1 MATGTDNPGYV
12 SEEADTVNR
21 VSSYDNN
28 VHSGRRTSPIEKA
41 KPWDI
46 FQEDAKT
53 SLSTS
58 SEYEIWKTINA
69 IVKLFT
75 YIVFIGLIL
84 GSSVMS
90 KLCIFYMTYHL
101 PIHDHFILGK
111 EQIKDNNTAHNGNNR
126 VRFLLKQKDLIV
138 DMKWVWSLIL
148 VMWAPYVFTAMS
160 CTWRMITK
168 QNKSVQVLP
177 VIVASLVEIIHS
189 IGLCVFVFLV
199 LPNVDPLLGFFVT
212 FSVAVIP
219 AIFRIFERKE
229 QNGNA
234 DTGND
239 STQSTA
245 MKVVKGVLNCVL
257 AVVHITTVA
266 LWALRTYTQ
275 QDNITNAI
283 LLPVSL
289 VLISVTWWENY
300 VSGIK
305 GLATIRRNIREQRV
319 KIDLITSVIK
329 IITTLVVPAVIFAPG
344 GDDCAAT
351 FFLTKKNA
359 TGCSIYGTM
368 TLEDVRDATSSC
380 SAQLPFLVAAVCI
393 LCSAVCYGMSKAC
406 CKVRAQIPCFSV
418 PMLFS
423 TPVTF
428 GLILL
433 SYSVSNINGQ
443 FLGCSFE
450 WVQPIPEFSDFLLQF
465 TVDYWIPIGVFGY
478 ITLFC
483 IVDHIW
489 HPSDERLARTY
500 RLFAKPLYCGILL
513 DQSLILNRKRVK
525 EAHIE
530 TKEKN
535 VSRVNVPHLGDS
547 DVFDLRD
554 TTSMRK
560 DDTPMIYVCATMWH
574 ESENEMIQ
582 MLRSVYRLDEDQS
595 ARRKAIKT
603 FETDIDYYEFE
614 AHIFFDDAFQPHKD
628 GDVDYD
634 VNDWVKQLLRVIN
647 VALRDEYNTP
657 HTIPAPTRTE
667 TPYGGRL
674 VWTLQGGNTLTVHLK
689 DKMKIRHRKR
699 WSQVMYLYYF
709 LANRLMSEQIDIN
722 QKRVRAD
729 NTFLLALDGDVDFQ
743 PEALRMLVDRMRRD
757 PNVGAACGRI
767 HPIGSGPMVWY
778 QKFEYAV
785 SHWLQ
790 KATEHVI
797 GCVLCSPG
805 CFSLFRGSAMMDDN
819 VMKRYTT
826 TPTEARHYVQ
836 YDQGEDRWLCTLL
849 LQQGYRV
856 EYCAASDSFTYA
868 PEGFYEFFNQRRRWT
883 PSTMANTLDLLQ
895 DWKSVTRKNADISC
909 LYIIY
914 QMALMASSVITP
926 GTIFLLIVGAINVA
940 FPEMPLFG
948 ALILNLV
955 PVAVFVL
962 LCFVAKTN
970 IQLAYAAIISIVYSL
985 VMMLVIV
992 GLIQQAATFGFCS
1005 TATIFLVIVTGIFFV
1020 AAILHPQELTC
1031 IIHGFLYFLALPAM
1045 SMILMIYSLGN
1056 LHVVS
1061 WGTRETKQAAP
1072 PPGQQPEKKMNAL
1085 QKMWTRITGS
1095 DEGGAWDALCRCVC
1109 CSSTASKDQ
1118 LDQVMKRLEKIEAA
1132 VVEQPTGPQRSD
1144 SNARQL
1150 RQRRQIS
1157 LPGEVIQEQVD
1168 KNGPFDSDPYWILD
1182 PDLGEGQFKDLDGS
1196 EVTFWKE
1203 LIERYLL
1210 PLEENKEQQ
1219 EKIKNDLLELRNKT
1233 CLFFF
1238 LINGLFI
1245 ILIFTLQMVSDY
1257 TPNLKIHLPCPDP
1270 TFQGDQF
1277 EPISITFMLVFGVL
1291 LVIQFLSMFVH
1302 RLSTFLH
1309 ITSITDVRDIGKTL
1323 RKTKEKLASDK
1334 EVKGEEYVE
1343 LTKDLQRYHEDELE
1357 IEETSDPFENSQKVK
1372 WARIQSRRHIRQQ
1385 AEADTPTTFDERFV
1399 GNLARLAQD
1408 VEQSGDSFP
1417 NDREKTIHRY
1427 RKKSV
1432 KTLKSLNESSPH
1444 FTKSLVRKATL
1455 MAKRMK
1461 EERQQADQSVPDA
1474 PARKRAPAERVRDKH
1489 RRRQDQSK
1497 TAADTEDVEL
1507 YENFKGLKGK
1517 DEIEVDSIGNA
1528 GHTEM

>member
-1 MATGTDNPGYV
+1 MATGTDNPG
-12 SEEADTVNR
+12 
-21 VSSYDNN
+21 
-28 VHSGRRTSPIEKA
+28 EKS

-75 YIVFIGLIL
+75 YFVFIGLIL

-101 PIHDHFILGK
+101 PIQDHFELGRN
-111 EQIKDNNTAHNGNNR
+111 QSRHNNNNNNNNKTDYDGDHG
-126 VRFLLKQKDLIV
+126 VWVMLKRQDLIV

-148 VMWAPYVFTAMS
+148 VMWAPYVFTALS
-160 CTWRMITK
+160 CTWKMITK
-168 QNKSVQVLP
+168 TSPSVQALP
-177 VIVASLVEIIHS
+177 LIVASLVETLHS
-189 IGLCVFVFLV
+189 IGLCIFVFLV
-199 LPNVDPLLGFFVT
+199 LPSLDPLLGFFLT
-212 FSVAVIP
+212 LSVAVIP
-219 AIFRIFERKE
+219 SVFRIFESRE
-229 QNGNA
+229 ENNDA
-234 DTGND
+234 DGGVND
-239 STQSTA
+239 TTQSTA
-245 MKVVKGVLNCVL
+245 RKVVKGVLNFFL
-257 AVVHITTVA
+257 AVVHIATVA
-266 LWALRTYTQ
+266 LWALRTHTQ
-275 QDNITNAI
+275 QGKPTNTI

-300 VSGIK
+300 VSGINWLT
-305 GLATIRRNIREQRV
+305 GIQRRIREQRV
-319 KIDLITSVIK
+319 KVDFMTSIIK
-329 IITTLVVPAVIFAPG
+329 IITTLLVPAVIFAPG
-344 GDDCAAT
+344 GDNCVAT
-351 FFLTKKNA
+351 FFLTRTNA
-359 TGCSIYGTM
+359 TECSLFGNLR
-368 TLEDVRDATSSC
+368 LEDYRHPIVSSC
-380 SAQLPFLVAAVCI
+380 SEELPFLVAAVCI
-393 LCSAVCYGMSKAC
+393 LCSAICYGMSKAC
-406 CKVRAQIPCFSV
+406 CKVRAQILCFSI
-418 PMLFS
+418 PMLLS
-423 TPVTF
+423 TPFTF

-433 SYSVSNINGQ
+433 SYSTSNKNSN
-443 FLGCSFE
+443 FLSCSFE
-450 WVQPIPEFSDFLLQF
+450 WVEPIPEFSDFLLQF
-465 TVDYWIPIGVFGY
+465 TVDYWIPIGIFGY

-489 HPSDERLARTY
+489 HPSDERLARTH

-525 EAHIE
+525 KAHVE

-535 VSRVNVPHLGDS
+535 ESRVNVPHFGDN
-547 DVFDLRD
+547 DDFDLRD
-554 TTSMRK
+554 TSNMRK
-560 DDTPMIYVCATMWH
+560 DDTPLIYVCATMWH
-574 ESENEMIQ
+574 ESENEMNQ

-603 FETDIDYYEFE
+603 FETDVDYYEFE
-614 AHIFFDDAFQPHKD
+614 AHIFFDDAFQPHKE

-647 VALRDEYNTP
+647 VALQDEYNTP
-657 HTIPAPTRTE
+657 HTIPPPTRTE

-674 VWTLQGGNTLTVHLK
+674 VWTLQGGNTLTAHLK

-709 LANRLMSEQIDIN
+709 LANKLMSEQIDI
-722 QKRVRAD
+722 KRKRIRAD

-797 GCVLCSPG
+797 GCVMCSPG
-805 CFSLFRGSAMMDDN
+805 CFSLFRGSAVMDDN

-826 TPTEARHYVQ
+826 APTEARHYVQ

-883 PSTMANTLDLLQ
+883 PSTMANTMDLLQ

-914 QMALMASSVITP
+914 QMALMASSIITP
-926 GTIFLLIVGAINVA
+926 GTIFLLIVGAINIA
-940 FPEMPLFG
+940 FPAMPLFG
-948 ALILNLV
+948 SLILNLV

-962 LCFVAKTN
+962 LCFVAKPN
-970 IQLAYAAIISIVYSL
+970 IQLGYAAIISILYSL

-1005 TATIFLVIVTGIFFV
+1005 ASTIFLVIVVGIFLV
-1020 AAILHPQELTC
+1020 AAILHPQEFTC
-1031 IIHGFLYFLALPAM
+1031 ILHGFLYFLALPAM

-1072 PPGQQPEKKMNAL
+1072 PPGQEPEKKKGNAI
-1085 QKMWTRITGS
+1085 QQMWNRITGS
-1095 DEGGAWDALCRCVC
+1095 DEGGVWDSLCRCVC
-1109 CSSTASKDQ
+1109 CSSSANKDQ

-1132 VVEQPTGPQRSD
+1132 VVESPKNPQRSD

-1150 RQRRQIS
+1150 RQRRHVS
-1157 LPGEVIQEQVD
+1157 LLGDSIPEQEGEND
-1168 KNGPFDSDPYWILD
+1168 TFDNDPSWILD
-1182 PDLGEGQFKDLDGS
+1182 PDLGQGHFKDLPES
-1196 EVTFWKE
+1196 EQTFWKE
-1203 LIERYLL
+1203 LIEEYLL

-1219 EKIKNDLLELRNKT
+1219 ENIKHDLLELRNKT

-1257 TPNLKIHLPCPDP
+1257 TPNLKIHLPCSDP
-1270 TFQGDQF
+1270 RFQGDQF

-1309 ITSITDVRDIGKTL
+1309 ITSITDFRDIGKTL
-1323 RKTKEKLASDK
+1323 RRTKEKLASDQ
-1334 EVKGEEYVE
+1334 ELKGEEYVE
-1343 LTKDLQRYHEDELE
+1343 LTKDLQRYREDGVELE
-1357 IEETSDPFENSQKVK
+1357 IDQTSNPFEDNQKKK
-1372 WARIQSRRHIRQQ
+1372 WAKIQSRRHRREQTVP
-1385 AEADTPTTFDERFV
+1385 DTPTNFDERFV
-1399 GNLARLAQD
+1399 GNFTKLAKD
-1408 VEQSGDSFP
+1408 VEQFGGTLP
-1417 NDREKTIHRY
+1417 RDRPKTFR
-1427 RKKSV
+1427 RFKKKSV
-1432 KTLKSLNESSPH
+1432 KAITSLTESNTQ

-1455 MAKRMK
+1455 MTKRMK
-1461 EERQQADQSVPDA
+1461 QEQQQAEQDGPDVPY
-1474 PARKRAPAERVRDKH
+1474 RKRAPAERVRDK
-1489 RRRQDQSK
+1489 RRKTQDKFQ
-1497 TAADTEDVEL
+1497 TASDIEEVEL
-1507 YENFKGLKGK
+1507 YENIKGLKGQE
-1517 DEIEVDSIGNA
+1517 EIEVDNVRHAGN
-1528 GHTEM
+1528 TSM